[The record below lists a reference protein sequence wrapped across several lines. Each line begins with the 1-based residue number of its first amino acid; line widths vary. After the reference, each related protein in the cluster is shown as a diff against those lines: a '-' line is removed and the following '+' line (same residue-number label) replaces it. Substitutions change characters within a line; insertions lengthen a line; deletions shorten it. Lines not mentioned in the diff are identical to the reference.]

1 MWVRKEESMVSQTVE
16 KPLYLQL
23 VDELEVAIRE
33 RMAPND
39 KLFSER
45 ELTQVYGVSRIT
57 VRLALQELEK
67 RGLVYKKHGKGT
79 YVSEISDTAVDLSQ
93 SYSFTEQMK
102 KIGKVP
108 RTSILS
114 FKLVKASDY
123 IAQHLQ
129 LSQGEEVFEVERLRL
144 ADEVPMMLERTYVP
158 TSLFPA
164 LTAIR
169 MREKPLYEIF
179 LEDYGQTIRL
189 AEEEFY
195 ASIALD
201 NEAKILGIPSN
212 SPVLHLVRKTYND
225 KNRIIEFTFSIAR
238 ADQFR
243 YKISHQRGY

>member
-1 MWVRKEESMVSQTVE
+1 MFDLSSE

-23 VDELEVAIRE
+23 VDELEIKIRE
-33 RMAPND
+33 TMEPND

-79 YVSEISDTAVDLSQ
+79 YVSETAEPAVDLS
-93 SYSFTEQMK
+93 SAYSFTEQMK

-108 RTSILS
+108 KTQILS
-114 FKLVKASDY
+114 LIYVEASEFV
-123 IAQHLQ
+123 AQQLQ
-129 LSQGEEVFEVERLRL
+129 VPIGERLLELERLRL
-144 ADEVPMMLERTYVP
+144 ADGVPMMLERTYVP
-158 TSLFPA
+158 AELFEGITEER
-164 LTAIR
+164 LMQR
-169 MREKPLYEIF
+169 PLYEIF
-179 LEDYGQTIRL
+179 AEDFGQTIRL

-201 NEAKILGIPSN
+201 NEASLLGIKSGG
-212 SPVLHLVRKTYND
+212 PVLHLLRKTYND
-225 KNRIIEFTFSIAR
+225 KNIIIEYTFSIAR

-243 YKISHQRGY
+243 YKISHQRGDG

>member
-1 MWVRKEESMVSQTVE
+1 MVSQTVE

-23 VDELEVAIRE
+23 VDELEVTIRE

-93 SYSFTEQMK
+93 AYSFTEQMK

-158 TSLFPA
+158 ASLFPA

-243 YKISHQRGY
+243 YKITHQRGY

>member
-1 MWVRKEESMVSQTVE
+1 MFYLNEE

-23 VDELEVAIRE
+23 VDELEISIRE

-39 KLFSER
+39 RLLSER

-79 YVSEISDTAVDLSQ
+79 YVSEISERAVDLTQ
-93 SYSFTEQMK
+93 AYSFTEQMR

-108 RTSILS
+108 KTSILS
-114 FKLVKASDY
+114 FRCIQVSDY
-123 IAQHLQ
+123 IAQQLQ
-129 LSQGEEVFEVERLRL
+129 LSHGEVVYEIERLRL
-144 ADEVPMMLERTYVP
+144 ADDIPMMLERTYIPV
-158 TSLFPA
+158 LQFPA
-164 LTAIR
+164 LTAQR
-169 MREKPLYEIF
+169 LNEKPLYEIF
-179 LEDYGQTIRL
+179 FEDYGQVIRL

-195 ASIALD
+195 ASISLD
-201 NEAKILGIPSN
+201 NEASVLGIPNN
-212 SPVLHLVRKTYND
+212 SPVLHLVRKTFNV

-243 YKISHQRGY
+243 YKISHHR

>member
-1 MWVRKEESMVSQTVE
+1 MLEQVVE

-23 VDELEVAIRE
+23 VDELEVMIRE
-33 RMAPND
+33 RMSPND

-79 YVSEISDTAVDLSQ
+79 YVSESSEVAVDLAQ
-93 SYSFTEQMK
+93 AYSFTEQMRRL
-102 KIGKVP
+102 GKVP
-108 RTSILS
+108 QTTILS
-114 FKLVKASDY
+114 FEQVKATDF

-129 LSQGEEVFEVERLRL
+129 LNPGEEVFEVERLRL
-144 ADEVPMMLERTYVP
+144 ADGLAMMLERTYVP
-158 TSLFPA
+158 SLLFPD
-164 LTAIR
+164 LTA
-169 MREKPLYEIF
+169 EKLKKKPLYEIF
-179 LEDYGQTIRL
+179 AEDYGHSIRL

-201 NEAKILGIPSN
+201 NEAKVLGIPSN
-212 SPVLHLVRKTYND
+212 SPVLHLLRKTYND
-225 KNRIIEFTFSIAR
+225 KNRMIEFTFSIAR

-243 YKISHQRGY
+243 YKISHQRGG

>member
-1 MWVRKEESMVSQTVE
+1 MVNQAVE

-33 RMAPND
+33 RMSPND

-79 YVSEISDTAVDLSQ
+79 YVSEISEAAVDLSQ
-93 SYSFTEQMK
+93 AYSFTEQMRK
-102 KIGKVP
+102 VGKVP

-114 FKLVKASDY
+114 FELVKATDY

-129 LSQGEEVFEVERLRL
+129 LNPGEEVFELERLRL

-158 TSLFPA
+158 VALFPN
-164 LTAIR
+164 LDIER
-169 MREKPLYEIF
+169 MKTTPLYEIF
-179 LEDYGQTIRL
+179 SEDYGQVIRL

-201 NEAKILGIPSN
+201 NEAKILGISSN
-212 SPVLHLVRKTYND
+212 SPVLHLVRKTYSD
-225 KNRIIEFTFSIAR
+225 KNRIIEYTFSIAR

>member
-93 SYSFTEQMK
+93 AYSFTEQMK

-123 IAQHLQ
+123 IVQHLQ

-158 TSLFPA
+158 ATLFPA

-243 YKISHQRGY
+243 YKLTHQRGY

>member
-23 VDELEVAIRE
+23 VDKLEVAIRE

-93 SYSFTEQMK
+93 AYSFTEQMK

-158 TSLFPA
+158 ASLFPA

-243 YKISHQRGY
+243 YKITHQRGY

>member
-1 MWVRKEESMVSQTVE
+1 MVSQTVE

-23 VDELEVAIRE
+23 VDKLEVAIRE

-93 SYSFTEQMK
+93 AYSFTEQMK

-158 TSLFPA
+158 ASLFPA

>member
-1 MWVRKEESMVSQTVE
+1 MVSQTVE

-93 SYSFTEQMK
+93 AYSFTEQMK

-158 TSLFPA
+158 ASLFPA

>member
-1 MWVRKEESMVSQTVE
+1 MVSQTVE

-93 SYSFTEQMK
+93 AYSFTEQMK

-114 FKLVKASDY
+114 FELVKASD
-123 IAQHLQ
+123 
-129 LSQGEEVFEVERLRL
+129 
-144 ADEVPMMLERTYVP
+144 
-158 TSLFPA
+158 
-164 LTAIR
+164 
-169 MREKPLYEIF
+169 
-179 LEDYGQTIRL
+179 
-189 AEEEFY
+189 
-195 ASIALD
+195 
-201 NEAKILGIPSN
+201 
-212 SPVLHLVRKTYND
+212 
-225 KNRIIEFTFSIAR
+225 
-238 ADQFR
+238 
-243 YKISHQRGY
+243 

>member
-1 MWVRKEESMVSQTVE
+1 MFYLNEE

-23 VDELEVAIRE
+23 VDELEISIRE

-39 KLFSER
+39 RLLSER

-79 YVSEISDTAVDLSQ
+79 YVSEISERAVDLTQ
-93 SYSFTEQMK
+93 AYSFTEQMR

-108 RTSILS
+108 KTSILS
-114 FKLVKASDY
+114 FRCIQVSDY
-123 IAQHLQ
+123 IAQQLQ
-129 LSQGEEVFEVERLRL
+129 LSHGETVYEIERLRL
-144 ADEVPMMLERTYVP
+144 ADDIPMMLERTYIPV
-158 TSLFPA
+158 LQFPA
-164 LTAIR
+164 LTAQR
-169 MREKPLYEIF
+169 LNEKPLYEIF
-179 LEDYGQTIRL
+179 FEDYGQIIRL

-195 ASIALD
+195 ASISLD
-201 NEAKILGIPSN
+201 NEASVLGIPNN
-212 SPVLHLVRKTYND
+212 SPVLHLVRKTFNV

-243 YKISHQRGY
+243 YKISHQR

>member
-1 MWVRKEESMVSQTVE
+1 MVNQIDE

-23 VDELEVAIRE
+23 VDELEVTIRE
-33 RMAPND
+33 KMAPND

-67 RGLVYKKHGKGT
+67 RGMVYKKHGKGT

-93 SYSFTEQMK
+93 AYSFTEQMR

-108 RTSILS
+108 RTAILS
-114 FKLVKASDY
+114 FQTVGATDY

-129 LSQGEEVFEVERLRL
+129 LSKGDDVFEIERLRL

-158 TSLFPA
+158 VSLFPSLSVA
-164 LTAIR
+164 R
-169 MREKPLYEIF
+169 MTELPLYELF
-179 LEDYGQTIRL
+179 LEDYGQIIRL

-195 ASIALD
+195 ASISLD
-201 NEAKILGIPSN
+201 NEAKMLNIPNN

-225 KNRIIEFTFSIAR
+225 KNRIIEFTLSIAR

-243 YKISHQRGY
+243 YKISHYQGH